1 MFWVTVAKFIQI
13 NETIFYITGTLQL
26 LTIHLDL
33 CVTLYDAQ
41 TPIMGMA

>member
-13 NETIFYITGTLQL
+13 NEIIFYFTGTLKL

-33 CVTLYDAQ
+33 CVTLYDAHKWHK
-41 TPIMGMA
+41 